1 MEFDALDIRL
11 HEIAANLDRQM
22 PDIIAQAVMI
32 ELSAEHKERI
42 FGRGIATD
50 GTPLPGYSSEAG
62 YYSKDKF
69 IRKGAFRPLG
79 KPSKDGKR
87 RTNTTMYLQGGYSE
101 LRQIQGR
108 TTEIK
113 NLKYSGSLE
122 KNIQVGKFGNSTAY
136 GNTDSAESDKFN
148 GLEAEY
154 DVFGLSISEKEF
166 VTKEITDQA
175 ILVAKQGK

>member
-1 MEFDALDIRL
+1 MGFESLDIRL

-42 FGRGIATD
+42 FGRGLATD
-50 GTPLPGYSSEAG
+50 GTPMPGYSSEPG

-69 IRKGAFRPLG
+69 IRKGAFKPLG
-79 KPSKDGKR
+79 KPNKEGKR
-87 RTNTTMYLQGGYSE
+87 NVNTTMFIQGGYSE
-101 LRQIQGR
+101 LREIQGR
-108 TTEIK
+108 TTEVK

-122 KNIQVGKFGNSTAY
+122 KNIVVGKFGNSTAY

-154 DVFGLSISEKEF
+154 EVFGLSISEREF
-166 VTKEITDQA
+166 INKEITDQA